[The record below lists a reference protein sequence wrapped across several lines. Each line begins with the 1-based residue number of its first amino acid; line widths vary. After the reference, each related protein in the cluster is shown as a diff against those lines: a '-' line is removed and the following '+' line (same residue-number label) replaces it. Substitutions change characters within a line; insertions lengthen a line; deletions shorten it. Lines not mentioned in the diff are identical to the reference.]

1 MIAAWFR
8 DGFSRGFIQSGLY
21 YEHMV
26 ARREIRRYVN
36 ELARH
41 FSPERVVLFGS
52 YARGNPHDG
61 SDVDMLVI
69 MEHDKRK
76 DVEQA
81 VAIDVQLQRKF
92 PLDLIVRRPSEIQ
105 KRLATGDVFLRTI
118 LGEGQVLHERR
129 A

>member
-1 MIAAWFR
+1 
-8 DGFSRGFIQSGLY
+8 
-21 YEHMV
+21 MV
-26 ARREIRRYVN
+26 SHKDIMSYVDS
-36 ELARH
+36 LACH

-52 YARGNPHDG
+52 YARGNPRDD

-69 MEHDKRK
+69 MDHDKRK

-92 PLDLIVRRPSEIQ
+92 PLDLIVRRPAEVK
-105 KRLATGDVFLRTI
+105 KRLAMGDMFLRTV
-118 LGEGQVLHERR
+118 LGEGQILHERR

>member
-1 MIAAWFR
+1 
-8 DGFSRGFIQSGLY
+8 
-21 YEHMV
+21 
-26 ARREIRRYVN
+26 
-36 ELARH
+36 
-41 FSPERVVLFGS
+41 
-52 YARGNPHDG
+52 
-61 SDVDMLVI
+61 MLVI

-81 VAIDVQLQRKF
+81 VAIDVQLQRTI

-105 KRLATGDVFLRTI
+105 KRLAMGDVFLRTI

>member
-1 MIAAWFR
+1 MSMVSRR
-8 DGFSRGFIQSGLY
+8 D
-21 YEHMV
+21 
-26 ARREIRRYVN
+26 IRKYVDA
-36 ELARH
+36 LARH
-41 FSPERVVLFGS
+41 FAPERVVLFGS
-52 YARGNPHDG
+52 YARGNPRDD

-92 PLDLIVRRPSEIQ
+92 PLDLIVCRPLEVK
-105 KRLATGDVFLRTI
+105 KRLAMGDSFLRTI